1 MTQNVLCLYGF
12 NANTN
17 LVLRQEKNFCGKVEN
32 CCFRGIGLECFNTSD
47 SKFLKAQT
55 KGAAFM
61 G

>member
-1 MTQNVLCLYGF
+1 MTQNVLCQMALMQ
-12 NANTN
+12 TPI
-17 LVLRQEKNFCGKVEN
+17 LVLKQEKNFCGKVEN